1 MGTPRPAH
9 PYLPTS
15 RRGAGRLGRARLLVL
30 ALFLTLAAPVL
41 AGCGGSGVEGGR
53 REVHPEVEALYDEAI
68 RTALAEVPDS
78 ELTGLV
84 LRHDEG
90 GAPVWHS
97 TVVTPDGT
105 EHTVRIAAT
114 TGDLM
119 ASPSPAGP
127 APERAEVLL
136 EKAKL
141 LPEEA
146 ARKVTVPDYGK
157 VTRIALGETEGRT
170 VWFVEVTTLEE
181 DHVRRTAVDAVT
193 GGTVDSTPLPR
204 DAGRHEPQ

>member
-1 MGTPRPAH
+1 MGTPRPVRRPA
-9 PYLPTS
+9 TRTETTGS
-15 RRGAGRLGRARLLVL
+15 RRRTPLLLLVVLL
-30 ALFLTLAAPVL
+30 ALGLPALSGC
-41 AGCGGSGVEGGR
+41 AGGEGGR
-53 REVHPEVEALYDEAI
+53 REVHPEVEALYDEGI
-68 RTALAEVPDS
+68 RVALAEVPDS
-78 ELTGLV
+78 ELTQIV
-84 LRHDEG
+84 LRHDEH

-97 TVVTPDGT
+97 TVVTADGT
-105 EHTVRIAAT
+105 EHIVRIAAT
-114 TGDLM
+114 TGDLV
-119 ASPSPAGP
+119 APPFPGEP
-127 APERAEVLL
+127 APEKAEVLL

-193 GGTVDSTPLPR
+193 GETVDSTPLPEE
-204 DAGRHEPQ
+204 AGRHEPQ